1 MKAAAMTQ
9 AQTRRYR
16 WAVLLRVLMTTLGGY
31 ALTALTC
38 AVLAHALVAV
48 GLMQRAPAVLL
59 STLLSFVTYTVVAL
73 WVFHV
78 RSLPRVA
85 AWMAG
90 SAAVMAV
97 ALQALKGLA

>member
-9 AQTRRYR
+9 EQTRRYR
-16 WAVLLRVLMTTLGGY
+16 WAVLLRALMATLGGY

-48 GLMQRAPAVLL
+48 GAMPRAPAVLL
-59 STLLSFVTYTVVAL
+59 STLISFLLYTAVAL
-73 WVFHV
+73 WAFHV
-78 RSLPRVA
+78 SSLLRVT

-90 SAAVMAV
+90 SAVLLTA
-97 ALQALKGLA
+97 ALQALKGVA

>member
-1 MKAAAMTQ
+1 MTAAAMTQ
-9 AQTRRYR
+9 AETRRYH
-16 WAVLLRVLMTTLGGY
+16 WAVLLRVLMATLGGY
-31 ALTALTC
+31 ALTALAC
-38 AVLAHALVAV
+38 VVLAHALVAL
-48 GLMQRAPAVLL
+48 GTMQPAPAVLL
-59 STLLSFVTYTVVAL
+59 STLLSFVLYTAVAV

-97 ALQALKGLA
+97 ALQALKGMA

>member
-1 MKAAAMTQ
+1 MTQ
-9 AQTRRYR
+9 AETRRYH
-16 WAVLLRVLMTTLGGY
+16 WAVLLRVLMATLGGY
-31 ALTALTC
+31 ALTALAC
-38 AVLAHALVAV
+38 VVLAHALVAL
-48 GLMQRAPAVLL
+48 GAMQPAPAVLL
-59 STLLSFVTYTVVAL
+59 STLLSFVIYTVVAL

>member
-1 MKAAAMTQ
+1 MTAAAMTQ
-9 AQTRRYR
+9 AETRRYH
-16 WAVLLRVLMTTLGGY
+16 WAVLLRVLMATLGGY
-31 ALTALTC
+31 ALTALAC
-38 AVLAHALVAV
+38 VVLAHALVAL
-48 GLMQRAPAVLL
+48 GAMQPAPAVLL
-59 STLLSFVTYTVVAL
+59 STLLSFVIYTVVAL

>member
-1 MKAAAMTQ
+1 MKAAAMTK

-16 WAVLLRVLMTTLGGY
+16 WAVLLRVLMATLGGY
-31 ALTALTC
+31 ALTALAC
-38 AVLAHALVAV
+38 AVMAHVLVAV
-48 GLMQRAPAVLL
+48 GAMQPGPAVLL
-59 STLLSFVTYTVVAL
+59 STLLSFVLYTAVAL

-78 RSLPRVA
+78 RSLPKVA

>member
-1 MKAAAMTQ
+1 MTAAAMTQ
-9 AQTRRYR
+9 AETRRYH
-16 WAVLLRVLMTTLGGY
+16 WAVLLRVLMATLGGY
-31 ALTALTC
+31 ALTALAC
-38 AVLAHALVAV
+38 VVLAHALVAL
-48 GLMQRAPAVLL
+48 GAMQPAPAVLL
-59 STLLSFVTYTVVAL
+59 STLLSFVIYTVVAL

-78 RSLPRVA
+78 RSLPKVA

>member
-1 MKAAAMTQ
+1 MTAAAMTQ

-16 WAVLLRVLMTTLGGY
+16 WVVLLRVLMATLGGY
-31 ALTALTC
+31 ALTALAC
-38 AVLAHALVAV
+38 VVLAHALVAL
-48 GLMQRAPAVLL
+48 GTMQPAPAVLL
-59 STLLSFVTYTVVAL
+59 STLLSFVLYTAVAL

-97 ALQALKGLA
+97 ALQALKGMA

>member
-1 MKAAAMTQ
+1 MTAAAMTQ
-9 AQTRRYR
+9 AETRRYR
-16 WAVLLRVLMTTLGGY
+16 WAVLLRVLMATLGGY
-31 ALTALTC
+31 ALTALAC
-38 AVLAHALVAV
+38 VVLAHALVAL
-48 GLMQRAPAVLL
+48 GAMQPAPAVLL
-59 STLLSFVTYTVVAL
+59 STLLSFVIYTVVAL

>member
-1 MKAAAMTQ
+1 MTAAAMTQ
-9 AQTRRYR
+9 AETRRYQ
-16 WAVLLRVLMTTLGGY
+16 WAVLLRVLMATLGGY
-31 ALTALTC
+31 ALTALAC
-38 AVLAHALVAV
+38 VVLAHALVAL
-48 GLMQRAPAVLL
+48 GAMQPAPAVLL
-59 STLLSFVTYTVVAL
+59 STLLSFVIYTVVAL